1 MIEKPWYIPE
11 DAITDWSAN
20 PLAAG
25 GFGEVFTASYYGAPV
40 AVKQL
45 YRGYNQNELADFGR
59 EIGIW
64 HKLTHPH
71 VLPLLGACDTTAKP
85 FMVSPFMPNGTLH
98 SHFSATEPR
107 PYGEKIRLLY
117 QVASGMAYLHG
128 NNIVHGDLKSL
139 NVLLDG
145 SSNAVVTDFGMART
159 KYTSA
164 TANRTRRDQP
174 TGGTLDYMAPEMLDD
189 DDPMGS
195 SITTDIY
202 AFGIT
207 MYEVLNDCKPIWVT
221 ADGQPMR
228 PTAIER
234 QVLRGNRPKRLDDI
248 PDDIRA
254 LIERCWHQ
262 DPAMRPKFPEILA
275 ILRQSTEI
283 SPIQDVVQRPTIIAP
298 RRLESFQPILE
309 ASTATVHAR
318 VAYQR

>member
-1 MIEKPWYIPE
+1 MSDKPWYIPE
-11 DAITDWSAN
+11 EAITDRSAN

-64 HKLTHPH
+64 HRLSHPH
-71 VLPLLGACDTTAKP
+71 VLQLLGACDTTAKP

-98 SHFSATEPR
+98 NHFTTAPNPR
-107 PYGEKIRLLY
+107 PLGEKIRLLY
-117 QVASGMAYLHG
+117 EISSGMAYLHG

-145 SSNAVVTDFGMART
+145 SSNAIVTDFGMSRT
-159 KYTSA
+159 KHTSA

-174 TGGTLDYMAPEMLDD
+174 MGGTLDYMAPEMLDD
-189 DDPMGS
+189 DDPAGS
-195 SITTDIY
+195 SKATDVY
-202 AFGIT
+202 AFGVT
-207 MYEVLNDCKPIWVT
+207 MYEVLNDCNPIWST
-221 ADGQPMR
+221 NDGQPMR

-234 QVLRGNRPKRLDDI
+234 QVVKGNRPKQFDGI

-262 DPAMRPKFPEILA
+262 DPTQRPKFPEIL
-275 ILRQSTEI
+275 
-283 SPIQDVVQRPTIIAP
+283 
-298 RRLESFQPILE
+298 
-309 ASTATVHAR
+309 
-318 VAYQR
+318 

>member
-1 MIEKPWYIPE
+1 MADRPWYIPV
-11 DAITDWSAN
+11 DAITDRSAN

-25 GFGEVFTASYYGAPV
+25 GFGEVFTASYYDAPV

-64 HKLTHPH
+64 HRLSHPH
-71 VLPLLGACDTTAKP
+71 VLPLLGACDTATKP

-98 SHFSATEPR
+98 NHFTTAPEPR
-107 PYGEKIRLLY
+107 PISEKVRLLY

-145 SSNAVVTDFGMART
+145 TFSAVVTDFGMSRT
-159 KYTSA
+159 KHTSA

-174 TGGTLDYMAPEMLDD
+174 AGGTLDYMAPEMLDY
-189 DDPMGS
+189 DDPVGS
-195 SITTDIY
+195 SKATDVY

-207 MYEVLNDCKPIWVT
+207 MYEVLNNCRPIWVT

-228 PTAIER
+228 ERVIES
-234 QVLRGNRPKRLDDI
+234 QVLRGNRPKQFDDI
-248 PDDIRA
+248 PSGIHA

-275 ILRQSTEI
+275 ILRQ
-283 SPIQDVVQRPTIIAP
+283 P
-298 RRLESFQPILE
+298 
-309 ASTATVHAR
+309 
-318 VAYQR
+318 